1 MNKENEVK
9 YFETLLTSL
18 TDSKVE
24 LVEVKSKREYKPK
37 IPSARYNEDKGEYN
51 YKPLDPNYFNDYYKK
66 CNLKIECPRCRRL
79 TPKLQLSRHVK
90 SM

>member
-9 YFETLLTSL
+9 YFEMLLTSL

-37 IPSARYNEDKGEYN
+37 IPSARYNEEKGECN
-51 YKPLDPNYFNDYYKK
+51 HKPLDPNYFNDY
-66 CNLKIECPRCRRL
+66 
-79 TPKLQLSRHVK
+79 
-90 SM
+90 